1 MREILRRYVAG
12 QTPQQIASWLN
23 EAEVPPPRPSQ
34 FHPMKRRGG
43 PEWHQSS
50 VRDLISSPLLV
61 GYVAYRGRRVK
72 GCVCAMLDQPEEWLS
87 CGHPWVRSVN
97 VPAIVDEALWNE
109 AQRVMR
115 LRAGPGRRGPG
126 NLTGRGTMPE
136 TAARFLLSGI
146 VWCDRCGERVGCK
159 SPKPG
164 RQNRDKYR
172 CRGRR
177 MGKCDL
183 PPIDR
188 EALDSAVLDH
198 LRDRHMNVVD
208 LQATVEGER
217 ARLLTLR
224 DSEAGEV
231 REELATV
238 EADLAEA
245 TRLQRRALDDY
256 ESGELTAKLFARL
269 DARYDQRR
277 SHAETARDRLRHRLS
292 MIAGANK
299 GGDLDGVLDAVL
311 RVRRLVEGTLDADNT
326 PMLQDRLRLLFE
338 EFRVDAHGQRVI
350 VTPVLRP
357 EHRPEGTWRT
367 LDFAD
372 ADAEGVEVADY
383 LGVELT
389 KIDLL
394 PNSDSSRSAVGGP
407 RRAP

>member
-1 MREILRRYVAG
+1 
-12 QTPQQIASWLN
+12 
-23 EAEVPPPRPSQ
+23 
-34 FHPMKRRGG
+34 
-43 PEWHQSS
+43 
-50 VRDLISSPLLV
+50 
-61 GYVAYRGRRVK
+61 VK
-72 GCVCAMLDQPEEWLS
+72 GCVCATLDQPETWSDCPHE
-87 CGHPWVRSVN
+87 WVRSVN
-97 VPAIVDEALWNE
+97 VPAIVPEELWDEA
-109 AQRVMR
+109 QQVMR
-115 LRAGPGRRGPG
+115 VRSSHGRSGPG
-126 NLTGRGTMPE
+126 NLTGRGTSPE

-146 VWCDRCGERVGCK
+146 VFCERCGERVGVK

-217 ARLLTLR
+217 ARLENLR
-224 DSEAGEV
+224 DSEAGV
-231 REELATV
+231 IRDELAQV
-238 EADLAEA
+238 ETDLAEA

-277 SHAETARDRLRHRLS
+277 SHAETARDRLKHRLS
-292 MIAGANK
+292 MIAGGSK

-311 RVRRLVEGTLDADNT
+311 RVRKLVEGTLDADTT

-338 EFRVDAHGQRVI
+338 EFRIDASGARII

-357 EHRPEGTWRT
+357 EHRPEGRWKL
-367 LDFAD
+367 LDFAEPGQ
-372 ADAEGVEVADY
+372 EGVEIVDH

-394 PNSDSSRSAVGGP
+394 PNSGSWRSAVGGP